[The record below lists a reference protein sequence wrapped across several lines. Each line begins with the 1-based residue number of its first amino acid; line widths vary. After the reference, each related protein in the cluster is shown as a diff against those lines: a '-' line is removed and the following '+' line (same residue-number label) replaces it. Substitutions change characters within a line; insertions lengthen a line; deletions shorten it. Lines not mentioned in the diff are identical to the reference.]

1 LLWAPAVA
9 LAFAAC
15 GGGGSNGG
23 PATPT
28 KSGTAVDATG
38 NDDRSRCDFKGR
50 ADREV
55 IETAGPGAIQPNVRR
70 VFAIIGEGEEAR
82 KVLLCREVDTNLD
95 GMKDVV
101 RTYNDKGEAL
111 HEQADSNYN
120 GKIDT
125 WISFARGRI
134 SKVELDRNNDGRPDE
149 TRYYVDGRLN
159 RAQRDRNFDGK
170 ADTWEIYD
178 KGRLQRMGVD
188 LDHDGHVDRWDRDEQ
203 AARLAEREEEEE
215 QPEEGPAAPTAGDA
229 GALKASDAGALK
241 GGGVTDAYVSP
252 RKR

>member
-1 LLWAPAVA
+1 MIRWGV
-9 LAFAAC
+9 LASVVLGGSLFVAC
-15 GGGGSNGG
+15 GNGEGRG
-23 PATPT
+23 PVVPT
-28 KSGTAVDATG
+28 KSGTAVDERG
-38 NDDRSRCDFKGR
+38 GDDRSRCDFKGR

-55 IETAGPGAIQPNVRR
+55 IETTGPGAIQPNIRR
-70 VFAIIGEGEEAR
+70 VFAIVGEGEDSR

-134 SKVELDRNNDGRPDE
+134 SKVELDGNGDGRPDE
-149 TRYYVDGRLN
+149 TRYYVDGKLS
-159 RAQRDRNFDGK
+159 RAQRDKNFDGK
-170 ADTWEIYD
+170 ADVWEIYD

-188 LDHDGHVDRWDRDEQ
+188 LDFDGHVDRWDRDEV
-203 AARLAEREEEEE
+203 AMRLAEREEEEE
-215 QPEEGPAAPTAGDA
+215 EEKEQSAGDA
-229 GALKASDAGALK
+229 GASDAA
-241 GGGVTDAYVSP
+241 TDAYVSP
-252 RKR
+252 RNR